1 MINLLCCL
9 LSLVAVVSGL
19 LWMVPAKKRKPQ
31 ACQYFGRL
39 TFLTVQS
46 NVLLTLYH
54 ALRYARPDG
63 KQP

>member
-46 NVLLTLYH
+46 TY
-54 ALRYARPDG
+54 Y
-63 KQP
+63 

>member
-9 LSLVAVVSGL
+9 LSLIAVVSGL

-39 TFLTVQS
+39 TFLTVS
-46 NVLLTLYH
+46 YTHLTLPTK
-54 ALRYARPDG
+54 A
-63 KQP
+63 